1 LRAGRIVYNGPHMTE
16 TTTSA
21 TVKRDWTPFYIP
33 ASVIIAGL
41 IIAGAVFVTS
51 GSRGAAV
58 GPDGTP
64 TATVDINDVDI
75 SGAPYIGEE
84 NAPVTMAF
92 WTDYQCP
99 FCKAVEVGHDQ
110 IPTEPALPVLIDK
123 YVKTGK
129 LKIVFMDF
137 SFLGPDSD
145 TAALYGR
152 SIWALYPAQYFEWR
166 TAMYEA
172 QDEEHGGFGDAA
184 SIDKLIK
191 GTFPGIDVAKVKADI
206 AANKSAY
213 EAAIAANRA
222 EGAKFGVNGTPGS
235 IIGAQLISG
244 AQGPDAFTA
253 AVEAAM

>member
-1 LRAGRIVYNGPHMTE
+1 MEN

-21 TVKRDWTPFYIP
+21 TARTRDWTPFYLP

-41 IIAGAVFVTS
+41 VIAGAVFITS

-64 TATVDINDVDI
+64 TAHVNVEDVDI
-75 SGAPYIGEE
+75 SGAPYIGEA

-99 FCKAVEVGHDQ
+99 FCKAVEVGHEQ
-110 IPTEPALPVLIDK
+110 IPTEPALPALIDT

-172 QDEEHGGFGDAA
+172 QDEEHGGFGDAV
-184 SIDKLIK
+184 SIEALIK
-191 GTFPGIDVAKVKADI
+191 SKLPNIDVAKVKADI

-213 EAAIAANRA
+213 EAAIAANRT
-222 EGAKFGVNGTPGS
+222 EGSKFGINGTPGT
-235 IIGAQLISG
+235 IIGETLISG
-244 AQGPDAFTA
+244 AQALSAFTA
-253 AVEAAM
+253 AVEASL